1 MPLRMEGFCFTIG
14 DADFHTELR
23 AESIKKVFDDQSAQT
38 VSSAE
43 LARMAS
49 EKYELFHITIG
60 ETTKNA
66 TDIIPGRVLTVAKSE
81 IQYLPEVIISVV
93 QLVKGMDE
101 KEVQSFCG
109 LSGMIPNIYASGL
122 SCMTTI
128 DDVLINMLLESG
140 RGEQCHGSCGMGIN
154 EADLRKN
161 AGFAITLGQLKVYSA
176 DALFQELKRIR
187 KEYSLCRLHEL
198 IPDCPVQNEYFE
210 LLNDEAVLYHF
221 AEAVIHNLRYI
232 TVVDDTKG
240 LFADYNT
247 IIFEGAQGLRLDSE
261 YEKNWPHVTASRTGL
276 TNVLRILDAVNLRLD
291 EVIYVTRSYVT
302 KHGAGP
308 LAYENS
314 DLLGEQKIMDE
325 TNVHNRW
332 QGSLRYSRWKDV
344 DDFLEVILEDGRK
357 CAYPVKRSLLI
368 THLNETKNQMLFQS
382 GDVNIMAFAE
392 NEVVQQEFEQIYLS
406 GTRSAE
412 DVID

>member
-1 MPLRMEGFCFTIG
+1 MNSIFEGKVYSVIG
-14 DADFHTELR
+14 SNYGDEGKGLATDYLASRPGKTLVVRHNGGAQAGHTVE
-23 AESIKKVFDDQSAQT
+23 
-38 VSSAE
+38 
-43 LARMAS
+43 
-49 EKYELFHITIG
+49 IG
-60 ETTKNA
+60 EKRFVFHELGSGSFRGACTYWADSFFPDLYK
-66 TDIIPGRVLTVAKSE
+66 LE
-81 IQYLPEVIISVV
+81 E
-93 QLVKGMDE
+93 
-101 KEVQSFCG
+101 EVQSFCG

-176 DALFQELKRIR
+176 DTLFQELKRIR

-221 AEAVIHNLRYI
+221 AEAVIQNLRYI

-240 LFADYNT
+240 LFVDYDT

-382 GDVNIMAFAE
+382 GDVDIMAFAE
-392 NEVVQQEFEQIYLS
+392 NEVVQQEFEQVYLS
-406 GTRSAE
+406 GTRFSD
-412 DVID
+412 DVIDHFL

>member
-1 MPLRMEGFCFTIG
+1 MVYSVIGSNYGDEGKGLATDYLASRSG
-14 DADFHTELR
+14 KVLVVRHNGGAQAGHTVE
-23 AESIKKVFDDQSAQT
+23 
-38 VSSAE
+38 
-43 LARMAS
+43 
-49 EKYELFHITIG
+49 IG
-60 ETTKNA
+60 EKRFVFHELGSGSFRGTCTYWADSFFPDMYK
-66 TDIIPGRVLTVAKSE
+66 LE
-81 IQYLPEVIISVV
+81 E
-93 QLVKGMDE
+93 
-101 KEVQSFCG
+101 EVQSFCS
-109 LSGMIPNIYASGL
+109 LSGMIPDIYASGL

-128 DDVLINMLLESG
+128 DDILINMLLESG

-161 AGFAITLGQLKVYSA
+161 AGFGITLDQLKVYSV

-187 KEYSLCRLHEL
+187 KEYSLCRLHEMML
-198 IPDCPVQNEYFE
+198 DFPVQNEYFE
-210 LLNDEAVLYHF
+210 LLNDEAVLYNF
-221 AEAVIHNLRYI
+221 AEAVIHNFRYI
-232 TVVDDTKG
+232 TVVDDTKE
-240 LFADYNT
+240 LFADYDT

-344 DDFLEVILEDGRK
+344 DDFLEAIREDSRK
-357 CAYPVKRSLLI
+357 CVYPVKRSLLI

-382 GDVNIMAFAE
+382 GDVDIMTLIE
-392 NEVVQQEFEQIYLS
+392 HEMIQCEFEHIYLS
-406 GTRSAE
+406 GTRFA
-412 DVID
+412 DDIRHDQLIRKVNTLGTNC